1 MKSSDILSPAC
12 GRVIDIASTETDP
25 GLKGLF
31 TCISVF
37 LAVWDDHT
45 TRSPITGRI
54 ESICYT
60 PGKFGIAL
68 FKKNLLK
75 NENNLVL
82 ISGEGVRLAVRQI
95 AGRMARR
102 IVFDCKES
110 EKIQQ
115 GQKIGAILLGSCV
128 QTYLPVDAKVIV
140 RVGQK
145 VIAGKTVVARSVS
158 K

>member
-45 TRSPITGRI
+45 TRAPITGRI

-60 PGKFGIAL
+60 PGKFGVAL

-75 NENNLVL
+75 NENNLIL
-82 ISGEGVRLAVRQI
+82 ISSEGVRLAVRQI

-102 IVFDCKES
+102 IIFDCKES
-110 EKIQQ
+110 ENIRQ
-115 GQKIGAILLGSCV
+115 GQEIGAIRFGSCV
-128 QTYLPVDAKVIV
+128 QTYLPANTKVMV
-140 RVGQK
+140 QVGQK
-145 VIAGKTVVARSVS
+145 VFAGKTVIARLVS